1 MWTRKNPVFERNF
14 IGYSTRKKKK
24 KKNYK
29 VENQHPC
36 KNILTSCVVVFK
48 GKQTNSRFL
57 AFRFLRNRISTACIW
72 PVILKICLICF
83 ILTWVWWWCRYLN
96 SMITVSLLKLT
107 CKKNISSSSNGKKFS
122 SIFFLKTSV
131 DVDILC
137 WFERSFFHKWQP
149 RCTTSTLEQL
159 LLLNSSG

>member
-29 VENQHPC
+29 DENQLPWN
-36 KNILTSCVVVFK
+36 NILTSCVVVFK

-107 CKKNISSSSNGKKFS
+107 CRRILVHLQTGRNFPQSFS
-122 SIFFLKTSV
+122 
-131 DVDILC
+131 
-137 WFERSFFHKWQP
+137 
-149 RCTTSTLEQL
+149 
-159 LLLNSSG
+159 